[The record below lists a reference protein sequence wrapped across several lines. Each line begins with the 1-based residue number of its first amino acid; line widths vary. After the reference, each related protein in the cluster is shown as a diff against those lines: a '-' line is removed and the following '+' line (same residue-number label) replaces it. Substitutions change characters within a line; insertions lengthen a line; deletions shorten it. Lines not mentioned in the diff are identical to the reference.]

1 MISKSVPQSP
11 NTLRILHLAFDSS
24 TAGCFLQKCHSYES
38 RFILMTSLKSLSIVL
53 SIGLVQYASAFTLW
67 PLVDPQGLSGV
78 LNISTTCIA
87 AL

>member
-1 MISKSVPQSP
+1 
-11 NTLRILHLAFDSS
+11 
-24 TAGCFLQKCHSYES
+24 
-38 RFILMTSLKSLSIVL
+38 MTSLKSLSIVL